1 MGDDGP
7 NPEYIAAGVP
17 LCPSDEPEGYSYPV
31 PENPLLLPQKKRKS
45 KTLFQDSTEVPVTK
59 SGISITDIGRV
70 ISFHV
75 PKLNNHIAKTKK
87 KAKSDALLDATILLS
102 APKKDTSSMSAASM
116 GQHDSASSLN
126 NKVETGHKKNKHN
139 KKKNKK
145 KKQPTTIKPAKENK
159 NHKIQIQPSKPR
171 TGKNVSPPRKGK
183 KAISVE
189 AWLRRGK

>member
-1 MGDDGP
+1 
-7 NPEYIAAGVP
+7 
-17 LCPSDEPEGYSYPV
+17 
-31 PENPLLLPQKKRKS
+31 
-45 KTLFQDSTEVPVTK
+45 
-59 SGISITDIGRV
+59 
-70 ISFHV
+70 
-75 PKLNNHIAKTKK
+75 
-87 KAKSDALLDATILLS
+87 
-102 APKKDTSSMSAASM
+102 M

-126 NKVETGHKKNKHN
+126 NKVETGHKKMKNSNKKHKKNKHN

-159 NHKIQIQPSKPR
+159 NLKIQIQPSKPR

>member
-45 KTLFQDSTEVPVTK
+45 KTLFQDSTEVHVT
-59 SGISITDIGRV
+59 
-70 ISFHV
+70 
-75 PKLNNHIAKTKK
+75 KLNNHIAKTKK

-102 APKKDTSSMSAASM
+102 ASKKDTSSMSAASM

-126 NKVETGHKKNKHN
+126 NKVETGHKKMKNSNKKHQKNKHN